1 MATTKRMYSER
12 RRCMRSSFSNFLPLI
27 AVIILVAVSISSG
40 CSSQDEANNAT
51 LGEINSI
58 EKLAD
63 NRLIAMDFTTQ
74 DEIFYSQ
81 LQASED
87 QYKEALDMLYGLG
100 PTFYL
105 EGYGYEARVK
115 SLQFKID
122 FLDVCSELAAAD
134 EDAEAIFQTS
144 TPEFRAGLV
153 EALNDYQNIRQR
165 ILFLQVMGG
174 DIDKNLIGSDY
185 IKAISI
191 IRGELDVML
200 ESVDSRISFLAK
212 YR

>member
-1 MATTKRMYSER
+1 M
-12 RRCMRSSFSNFLPLI
+12 
-27 AVIILVAVSISSG
+27 VAVSISSG
-40 CSSQDEANNAT
+40 CSSQDEVNNAT

-63 NRLIAMDFTTQ
+63 NRLIAIDFTTQ

-81 LQASED
+81 LGASET
-87 QYKEALDMLYGLG
+87 QYKEALDKLYALG

-105 EGYGYEARVK
+105 EGYGYEARIK

-122 FLDVCSELAAAD
+122 FLDVCSELAAVDD
-134 EDAEAIFQTS
+134 EAEAIFQTS
-144 TPEFRAGLV
+144 TPEFRTGLV
-153 EALNDYQNIRQR
+153 EVLNDYQNIRQR

-174 DIDKNLIGSDY
+174 DIDKNLISSDY
-185 IKAISI
+185 TQAIGV
-191 IRGELDVML
+191 IRGELDAML
-200 ESVDSRISFLAK
+200 ESLNSNISFLEE

>member
-1 MATTKRMYSER
+1 
-12 RRCMRSSFSNFLPLI
+12 MRSSFSTFLPLI
-27 AVIILVAVSISSG
+27 AVIIMVAVSISSG
-40 CSSQDEANNAT
+40 CSSQDEVNNAT

-63 NRLIAMDFTTQ
+63 NRLIAIDFTTQ

-81 LQASED
+81 LGASET
-87 QYKEALDMLYGLG
+87 QYKEALDKLYALG

-105 EGYGYEARVK
+105 EGYGYEARIK

-122 FLDVCSELAAAD
+122 FLDVCSELAAVDD
-134 EDAEAIFQTS
+134 EAEAIFQTS
-144 TPEFRAGLV
+144 TPEFRTGLV
-153 EALNDYQNIRQR
+153 EVLNDYQNIRQR

-174 DIDKNLIGSDY
+174 DIDKNLISSDY
-185 IKAISI
+185 TQAIGV
-191 IRGELDVML
+191 IRGELDAML
-200 ESVDSRISFLAK
+200 ESLNSNISFLEE